1 MVVSSHDGGRSGGG
15 VGADDGCGG
24 RHAGRREVKKY
35 FNYFNEKRRRY
46 ISNKLTKTNVMQFT
60 TFNKL

>member
-35 FNYFNEKRRRY
+35 FNYFPPLDLCCKIPNE
-46 ISNKLTKTNVMQFT
+46 LWF
-60 TFNKL
+60 

>member
-15 VGADDGCGG
+15 GGADDGCGG

-35 FNYFNEKRRRY
+35 FNYFPPWIFAAKFRMNCG
-46 ISNKLTKTNVMQFT
+46 SN
-60 TFNKL
+60 